1 MSFFQPTLASRYDL
15 RFSIAGIPVRV
26 HPLFWLI
33 ALLLGSSGG
42 LLQIVIWIFVVFI
55 SIVIHELGHALAFRW
70 YGLRSQILLH
80 FSGGLTIP
88 EVSPWGSGYASVAI
102 GPVQQILISLAGPGA
117 GFLLAGLIIVGVQL
131 LGGSVANNYLFGLLP
146 LPTSATL
153 PFGGFTMSIFLTM
166 MLWVNVFWGL
176 INLLPIYPLD
186 GGQVARNVL
195 LMYDPIG
202 GVRKSLW
209 LSVIAG
215 GLMALAGFV
224 LFRSMYTALLFGIL
238 AFQSYQALHNRFGG
252 GY

>member
-1 MSFFQPTLASRYDL
+1 MSFFQPTPTSRYDL

-33 ALLLGSSGG
+33 ALLLGASGD
-42 LLQIVIWIFVVFI
+42 LLQIVIWILGVFV
-55 SIVIHELGHALAFRW
+55 SILIHELGHAFAFRW

-88 EVSPWGSGYASVAI
+88 EMSPWGSGYASVAI

-131 LGGSVANNYLFGLLP
+131 LGGSVANNNLFGLLP

-186 GGQVARNVL
+186 GGQVARNIL

-224 LFRSMYTALLFGIL
+224 LFHSAYTALLFGLL
-238 AFQSYQALHNRFGG
+238 AFQSYQALQNRFGS

>member
-1 MSFFQPTLASRYDL
+1 MSFFQPTPTSRYDL

-33 ALLLGSSGG
+33 ALLLGASGD
-42 LLQIVIWIFVVFI
+42 LLQIVIWILVVFV
-55 SIVIHELGHALAFRW
+55 SILIHELGHAFAFRW

-88 EVSPWGSGYASVAI
+88 EMSPWGSGYASVAI

-131 LGGSVANNYLFGLLP
+131 LGGSVANNNLFGLLP

-186 GGQVARNVL
+186 GGQVARNIL

-224 LFRSMYTALLFGIL
+224 LFHSAYTALLFGFL
-238 AFQSYQALHNRFGG
+238 AFQSYQALQNRFGS